1 MKNIIH
7 KKGKRNAPADK
18 SDSEEFIVKDPE
30 EGTSQAGVSMMA
42 WRLRKMKVGS
52 VREIKNN
59 EFRVGMIPDNV
70 KSYVNAG
77 HDVYIEKGA
86 GAGSGFTDAEYE
98 AAGAKLL
105 DTAKEVW
112 DTVEMMVKVKEPL
125 PDEYPLFHEGLI
137 LYTYLHLAADQPQ
150 TDALLNAKVK
160 GVAYETLM
168 DRNGGLPLLAPMSQ
182 IAGRLSVQEGAKYLE
197 KACFL
202 RECRERRKRMW

>member
-1 MKNIIH
+1 
-7 KKGKRNAPADK
+7 
-18 SDSEEFIVKDPE
+18 
-30 EGTSQAGVSMMA
+30 
-42 WRLRKMKVGS
+42 MKVGS

-70 KSYVNAG
+70 KSYVNEG
-77 HDVYIEKGA
+77 HEVYIEKGA
-86 GAGSGFTDAEYE
+86 GMGSGFTDAEYE
-98 AAGAKLL
+98 AAGAVLL

-150 TDALLNAKVK
+150 TDALLASKVK

-197 KACFL
+197 KIYGGEGVLLAGVPGTPKANVVILGGGSVGTNACKIEIG
-202 RECRERRKRMW
+202 RAHV

>member
-1 MKNIIH
+1 MKNIIQ
-7 KKGKRNAPADK
+7 KKGKRNAPDDK

-86 GAGSGFTDAEYE
+86 GAGSGA
-98 AAGAKLL
+98 
-105 DTAKEVW
+105 
-112 DTVEMMVKVKEPL
+112 
-125 PDEYPLFHEGLI
+125 
-137 LYTYLHLAADQPQ
+137 
-150 TDALLNAKVK
+150 
-160 GVAYETLM
+160 
-168 DRNGGLPLLAPMSQ
+168 
-182 IAGRLSVQEGAKYLE
+182 
-197 KACFL
+197 
-202 RECRERRKRMW
+202 